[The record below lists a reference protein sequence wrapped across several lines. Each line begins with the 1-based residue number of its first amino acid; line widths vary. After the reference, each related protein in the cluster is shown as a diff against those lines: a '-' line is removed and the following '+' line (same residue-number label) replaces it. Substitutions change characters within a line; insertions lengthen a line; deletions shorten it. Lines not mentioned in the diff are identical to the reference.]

1 MHGNIL
7 KTLQSHCSYPLTFN
21 LCFRLLDDDMFSS
34 NWNKILILTLVIG
47 ITFFTLLFFFKI
59 FYQFFLVL
67 LIFFLTFGIYFIYR
81 WLYIFTLPQYDF
93 EHKRSLGV
101 DWSILLTC
109 KRLHILSSL
118 HFLLFFQG
126 SERLLL
132 LASDSPSLWSSLATK
147 GDTTKTATHSPL
159 VRHLGS
165 CVHHW

>member
-1 MHGNIL
+1 M
-7 KTLQSHCSYPLTFN
+7 QRHCSYPLTFN
-21 LCFRLLDDDMFSS
+21 LCFRLLDDDMFSL

-118 HFLLFFQG
+118 HFLRFFSGKWEASTISFGQPKFMEFTCDQRG
-126 SERLLL
+126 YNQNCSSFSTGKASGLLCT
-132 LASDSPSLWSSLATK
+132 SLTI
-147 GDTTKTATHSPL
+147 
-159 VRHLGS
+159 
-165 CVHHW
+165 